1 MDRNSNPSPNV
12 NGTPRLETE
21 RLPTSCVDEGLN
33 KNPYAGFPSE
43 HSGSPD
49 SEYLCVT
56 RRTGVVSP
64 DPSDRKVVT
73 TEWSDEDVTVAEVG
87 DLSGSVV
94 DILTTDP
101 VRSTGGS
108 GMQAKKKGIL
118 TLETAHNGRQCLDHL
133 HQETGRHLPAAA
145 TGPLRPGA
153 MRSLEEADNGRAKTK
168 TTKTLPGSAAA

>member
-33 KNPYAGFPSE
+33 KKRQQSLCRVSIGTQQIAGLR
-43 HSGSPD
+43 D
-49 SEYLCVT
+49 LCIT

-73 TEWSDEDVTVAEVG
+73 TEWSYEDVTVAEVG
-87 DLSGSVV
+87 DLPGSVV

-101 VRSTGGS
+101 VGSTGGS
-108 GMQAKKKGIL
+108 G
-118 TLETAHNGRQCLDHL
+118 
-133 HQETGRHLPAAA
+133 
-145 TGPLRPGA
+145 
-153 MRSLEEADNGRAKTK
+153 
-168 TTKTLPGSAAA
+168 